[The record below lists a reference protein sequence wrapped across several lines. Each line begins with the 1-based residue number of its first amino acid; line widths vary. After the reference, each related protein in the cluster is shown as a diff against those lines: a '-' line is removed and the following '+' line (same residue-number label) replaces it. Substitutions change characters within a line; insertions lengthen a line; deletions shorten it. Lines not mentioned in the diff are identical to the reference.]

1 MSNQTSDSVPDPS
14 MSTTPSTTVPTTTVV
29 KNLANFTVR
38 SPTTVDRESLIHII
52 QKYNNALENKPHK
65 KVLLT
70 LYIVI
75 VVSGIFINV
84 LLVHT
89 IHKLRN
95 PKSLSNRR
103 MMITRVICDLAL
115 VLFVVPHSA
124 YTAVY
129 PNWLLGSAMCKIS
142 AFTMLFIVAL
152 SNFLLV
158 AICLNRSVA
167 ISQNDK
173 SPTDPTTNVPCR
185 VKFLLC
191 AAVLS
196 AFSIALPGAMVIKE
210 DLLTYKLE
218 PWIQRH
224 NLSHILPKICKETW
238 SREAQVTYDVVLIV
252 AIYLLPL
259 FVVCLSQHVVT
270 LHLKQSQRLLVL
282 MGHQHTL
289 AWTRRRQRLTR
300 LCVLMA
306 ALFVLSWSPTHV
318 CNLLNKAFHVQH
330 PSIEILLDFSMVLAM
345 SNAVTGPILLIA
357 TCSVYH
363 RYVMRVLARLSCQKR
378 DRRGIPGAN
387 TTSIRSSLTLY
398 TPGSNRHEQ
407 AKNEI
412 CKLRVDSSNAS
423 YYLKVCHQL

>member
-1 MSNQTSDSVPDPS
+1 MSNQSNFSYVKIP
-14 MSTTPSTTVPTTTVV
+14 TPSAAVRYRM
-29 KNLANFTVR
+29 NFTTR
-38 SPTTVDRESLIHII
+38 YPTTVDRDSLIRII

-70 LYIVI
+70 FYIIIVI
-75 VVSGIFINV
+75 LGILINV

-124 YTAVY
+124 YTAIY

-185 VKFLLC
+185 VKCLLC
-191 AAVLS
+191 AAVTA
-196 AFSIALPGAMVIKE
+196 AFSIALPGAMVIRE

-218 PWIQRH
+218 PWIEQY
-224 NLSHILPKICKETW
+224 NLSHILPKICQETW

-259 FVVCLSQHVVT
+259 FVVCVSQHVVT
-270 LHLKQSQRLLVL
+270 LHLRQSQRLLVL

-306 ALFVLSWSPTHV
+306 ALFVFSWSPTHV

-363 RYVMRVLARLSCQKR
+363 RYVMRVLTRFSCR
-378 DRRGIPGAN
+378 SRGVRRAPGVH
-387 TTSIRSSLTLY
+387 TTSMHSSISLC

-407 AKNEI
+407 VKNEVSPHVMHSVTNNFGKTI
-412 CKLRVDSSNAS
+412 IE
-423 YYLKVCHQL
+423 